1 MAGKIHQAKKLKY
14 KRNEHF
20 CIYKVNIQR
29 KKLSGHLTAYTSVR
43 CNELNSFH
51 QIHCG
56 SLFQWRY
63 YHLSCSWRKHVWV
76 AFNSEKHYTWIVI
89 CWRINHTYSILM
101 TMGIRLILQ
110 KYVYICN
117 DKNIRGIMDLPPKYV
132 LILKLSE
139 W

>member
-1 MAGKIHQAKKLKY
+1 
-14 KRNEHF
+14 
-20 CIYKVNIQR
+20 
-29 KKLSGHLTAYTSVR
+29 
-43 CNELNSFH
+43 
-51 QIHCG
+51 
-56 SLFQWRY
+56 
-63 YHLSCSWRKHVWV
+63 
-76 AFNSEKHYTWIVI
+76 
-89 CWRINHTYSILM
+89 M